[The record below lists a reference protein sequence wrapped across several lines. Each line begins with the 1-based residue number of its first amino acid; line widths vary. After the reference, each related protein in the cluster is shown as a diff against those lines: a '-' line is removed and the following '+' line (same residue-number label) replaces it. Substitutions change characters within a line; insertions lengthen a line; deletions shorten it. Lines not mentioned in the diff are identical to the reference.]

1 MSVFLAKLPFILAA
15 ILIFGVLIA
24 VHELGHFLA
33 AKLCGVQVN
42 EFSIGM
48 GPCLWKREKGETQY
62 SLRLLPIGGFCA
74 MEGEGEESESPR
86 ALGNQGFWKK
96 LLIFAAGAGMNFLTG
111 LLIIAILFAGAAG
124 FYVDA
129 VLGTAPELEAVEGG
143 LIQPGDRFYKI
154 NGYRAYVKGDTEMY
168 LAYAGDTV
176 ELEFVREN
184 GEHYRVEL
192 QERDCTSMDGK
203 SYRGFGL
210 YVTGALVA
218 SDSVGTWLRYV
229 WYQTVDYVQ
238 LVWFSLRQL
247 VTGGASMDDV
257 GGPVAIVSTITD
269 VGMESQQQAE
279 AHDQNGTVAAIRS
292 IASFAALIA
301 VNLAVMNLL
310 PIPALDGGHILFLI
324 LDTLAAKLFRRR
336 IPAKYENAISSVF
349 LVALMGFMLF
359 VTAHDIFKLIR

>member
-1 MSVFLAKLPFILAA
+1 MSVFLAKVPYILAA
-15 ILIFGVLIA
+15 ILVFGILIA

-33 AKLCGVQVN
+33 AKLSGVQVN

-48 GPCLWKREKGETQY
+48 GPCLWKRQKGETQY

-74 MEGEGEESESPR
+74 MEGEGEASDSPR

-96 LLIFAAGAGMNFLTG
+96 LIIFAAGAGMNFLTG

-129 VLGTAPELEAVEGG
+129 VLDTAPELEAVEGG
-143 LIQPGDRFYKI
+143 LIQPGDRFYKV
-154 NGYRAYVKGDTEMY
+154 NGYRVYVKGDTEMY
-168 LAYAGDTV
+168 LTYAGDTAEI
-176 ELEFVREN
+176 ELVRD
-184 GEHYRVEL
+184 GEHIQVEL
-192 QERDCTSMDGK
+192 QKRTCSDQKGQP
-203 SYRGFGL
+203 YQGFGL
-210 YVTGALVA
+210 YLTAGLVE
-218 SDSVGTWLRYV
+218 SDGIGTWLRYV

-279 AHDQNGTVAAIRS
+279 AHDQNGTLAAIRS

-336 IPAKYENAISSVF
+336 IPTKYEAAISSVF

>member
-129 VLGTAPELEAVEGG
+129 VLGTRCTWPT
-143 LIQPGDRFYKI
+143 PGTRWSLSSS
-154 NGYRAYVKGDTEMY
+154 GRTGSTTGWSCRSGTARPWTGRA
-168 LAYAGDTV
+168 
-176 ELEFVREN
+176 
-184 GEHYRVEL
+184 
-192 QERDCTSMDGK
+192 
-203 SYRGFGL
+203 
-210 YVTGALVA
+210 TGA
-218 SDSVGTWLRYV
+218 SG
-229 WYQTVDYVQ
+229 
-238 LVWFSLRQL
+238 
-247 VTGGASMDDV
+247 SM
-257 GGPVAIVSTITD
+257 
-269 VGMESQQQAE
+269 
-279 AHDQNGTVAAIRS
+279 
-292 IASFAALIA
+292 
-301 VNLAVMNLL
+301 
-310 PIPALDGGHILFLI
+310 
-324 LDTLAAKLFRRR
+324 
-336 IPAKYENAISSVF
+336 
-349 LVALMGFMLF
+349 
-359 VTAHDIFKLIR
+359 

>member
-1 MSVFLAKLPFILAA
+1 MSVFLAKVPYILAA
-15 ILIFGVLIA
+15 ILVFGILIA

-33 AKLCGVQVN
+33 AKLSGVQVN

-48 GPCLWKREKGETQY
+48 GPCLWKRQKGETQY

-74 MEGEGEESESPR
+74 MEGEGEASDSPR

-96 LLIFAAGAGMNFLTG
+96 LIIFAAGAGMNFLTG

-124 FYVDA
+124 FYVDQ
-129 VLGTAPELEAVEGG
+129 VSGTAPELAAVVGDS
-143 LIQPGDRFYKI
+143 IQAGDRFYRV
-154 NGYRAYVKGDTEMY
+154 NGYRTYVTGDAQMY
-168 LAYAGDTV
+168 LSYAGDTAEI
-176 ELEFVREN
+176 ELVRD
-184 GEHYRVEL
+184 GEHIQVEL
-192 QERDCTSMDGK
+192 QKRTCSDQKGQP
-203 SYRGFGL
+203 YQGFGL
-210 YVTGALVA
+210 YLTAGLVE
-218 SDSVGTWLRYV
+218 SDGIGTWLRYV
-229 WYQTVDYVQ
+229 WYQTADYVQ
-238 LVWFSLRQL
+238 IVWFSLQQL

-279 AHDQNGTVAAIRS
+279 ANDQNGTLAAIRS

>member
-1 MSVFLAKLPFILAA
+1 MSVFLAKVPYILAA
-15 ILIFGVLIA
+15 ILVFGILIA

-33 AKLCGVQVN
+33 AKLSGVQVN

-48 GPCLWKREKGETQY
+48 GPCLWKRQKGETQY

-74 MEGEGEESESPR
+74 MEGEGEASDSPR

-96 LLIFAAGAGMNFLTG
+96 LIIFAAGAGMNFLTG

-124 FYVDA
+124 FYVDQ
-129 VLGTAPELEAVEGG
+129 VSGTAPELAAVVGDS
-143 LIQPGDRFYKI
+143 IQAGDRFYRV
-154 NGYRAYVKGDTEMY
+154 NGYRTYVTGDAQMY
-168 LAYAGDTV
+168 LSYAGDTAEI
-176 ELEFVREN
+176 ELVRD
-184 GEHYRVEL
+184 GEHIQVEL
-192 QERDCTSMDGK
+192 QKRTCSDQKGQP
-203 SYRGFGL
+203 YQGFGL
-210 YVTGALVA
+210 YLTAGLVE
-218 SDSVGTWLRYV
+218 SDGIGTWLRYV

-279 AHDQNGTVAAIRS
+279 AHDQNGTLAAIRS

-336 IPAKYENAISSVF
+336 IPMKYEAAISSVF

-359 VTAHDIFKLIR
+359 VMAHDIFKLIR

>member
-1 MSVFLAKLPFILAA
+1 MSVFLAKVPYILAA
-15 ILIFGVLIA
+15 ILVFGILIA

-33 AKLCGVQVN
+33 AKLSDVQVN

-48 GPCLWKREKGETQY
+48 GPCLWKKQKGETQY
-62 SLRLLPIGGFCA
+62 SLRLLPFGGFCA
-74 MEGEGEESESPR
+74 MEGEGEESDSPR

-111 LLIIAILFAGAAG
+111 LLLIAILFAGAAG

-129 VLGTAPELEAVEGG
+129 VLGTAPELAAVAGES
-143 LIQPGDRFYKI
+143 IQPGDRFYKV
-154 NGYRAYVKGDTEMY
+154 NGYRTYIYGDAQTY
-168 LAYAGDTV
+168 LAYAGDTAEV
-176 ELEFVREN
+176 ELVRD
-184 GEHYRVEL
+184 GEHIQL
-192 QERDCTSMDGK
+192 QLQKRTCSDQKGQP
-203 SYRGFGL
+203 YQGFGL
-210 YVTGALVA
+210 YLTVGMVE
-218 SDSVGTWLRYV
+218 SDGIGTWLRYV
-229 WYQTVDYVQ
+229 WYQTADYVQ
-238 LVWFSLRQL
+238 IVWFSLQQL

-279 AHDQNGTVAAIRS
+279 ANDQNGTLAAIRS

>member
-1 MSVFLAKLPFILAA
+1 MSVFLAKVPYILAA
-15 ILIFGVLIA
+15 ILVFGVLIA

-33 AKLCGVQVN
+33 AKLSGVQVN

-48 GPCLWKREKGETQY
+48 GPCLWKRQKGETQY

-74 MEGEGEESESPR
+74 MEGEGEASDSPR

-96 LLIFAAGAGMNFLTG
+96 LIIFAAGAGMNFLTG

-124 FYVDA
+124 FYVDQ
-129 VLGTAPELEAVEGG
+129 VSGTAPELAAVVGDS
-143 LIQPGDRFYKI
+143 IQAGDRFYRV
-154 NGYRAYVKGDTEMY
+154 NGYRTYVTGDAQMY
-168 LAYAGDTV
+168 LSYAGDTAEI
-176 ELEFVREN
+176 ELVRD
-184 GEHYRVEL
+184 GEHIQVEL
-192 QERDCTSMDGK
+192 QKRTCSDQKGQP
-203 SYRGFGL
+203 YQGFGL
-210 YVTGALVA
+210 YLTAGLVE
-218 SDSVGTWLRYV
+218 SDGIGTWLRYV

-279 AHDQNGTVAAIRS
+279 AHDQNGTLAAIRS

-324 LDTLAAKLFRRR
+324 LDTLAAKLFRCR
-336 IPAKYENAISSVF
+336 IPMKYEAAISSVF